1 MSAVEQGSF
10 AGQDA
15 DALGGLE
22 ERIQQTVQLVGRL
35 RQERDTALEQASEAK
50 LEAARLAAEVK
61 ALENERRLVRS
72 RIEKLL
78 GQIDQLGG

>member
-1 MSAVEQGSF
+1 VSAVEQSSLIP
-10 AGQDA
+10 QES

-22 ERIQQTVQLVGRL
+22 ERIQQAVQLVARL
-35 RQERDTALEQASEAK
+35 RQERDAAVEQAAEAK

-61 ALENERRLVRS
+61 ALDNERRLVRS